1 MRFDNKVVLVTG
13 AGRGMGRAIAL
24 AYAREGARVVVSART
39 PRHGEETIA
48 QITALGGEAHL
59 VGGDIADRA
68 AVGAMVDGAIEAFGA
83 LDILVHCAADTASG
97 LIAEMADETFDHLV
111 RSNIQSL
118 FWLAKDAAPHLSK
131 AQDKGRIIF
140 ISSGEANRKYTPTL
154 IPYSSSKAFMN
165 AFARGLAV
173 EFGALNILVNV
184 IEPGLIGT
192 DHMLETLG
200 EELPHRL
207 AERFPVPR
215 LGQSADIA
223 AAALFLTSSE
233 ASYITG
239 TSLLVDGGATMV
251 AMPRVE
257 EILKGIEPDPYGP
270 TDTAGRD
277 RSLHMSDT
285 SIPPQRAAIDL
296 TEFKR
301 GWRILLLGLVGICT
315 SISAGL
321 LYGFGTLVIPLE
333 QAFGWSRGELQASI
347 TFLFAGVAISTQLVG
362 PLYRRFGLRRV
373 AIVSIVLQVIGYAAI
388 TRIEHSIG
396 WLYLAFFAMPLVCA
410 GTIAITWTQLVN
422 LWFER
427 NRGLALAVIL
437 CGTGLMAVLL
447 PPLLARLIAQ
457 FGWQAGFFTLAA
469 LPLLFT
475 LPMALLWMRLP
486 GELEPALPGGSET
499 VARLDGLSFSQALR
513 SPVYWSFNVAL
524 ILSVCL
530 TVGMVTN
537 MVPMLQG
544 KGLSAQVASQ
554 VFSSFGISI
563 IAGRLLVGY
572 LLDRYPP
579 ILVAVISLA
588 LPAIGCAIFLFGGV
602 QSIALLVLATLCIG
616 ASAGAEFDLAAFL
629 MARYFG
635 LREYARIFGLHLAL
649 ITIVSGLMPVFFGYL
664 YEAYDGYSAVL
675 LCCLAC
681 SIIGPS
687 ILLWLRPAAV
697 VTVQQQHA

>member
-1 MRFDNKVVLVTG
+1 
-13 AGRGMGRAIAL
+13 
-24 AYAREGARVVVSART
+24 
-39 PRHGEETIA
+39 
-48 QITALGGEAHL
+48 
-59 VGGDIADRA
+59 
-68 AVGAMVDGAIEAFGA
+68 
-83 LDILVHCAADTASG
+83 
-97 LIAEMADETFDHLV
+97 
-111 RSNIQSL
+111 
-118 FWLAKDAAPHLSK
+118 
-131 AQDKGRIIF
+131 
-140 ISSGEANRKYTPTL
+140 
-154 IPYSSSKAFMN
+154 
-165 AFARGLAV
+165 
-173 EFGALNILVNV
+173 
-184 IEPGLIGT
+184 
-192 DHMLETLG
+192 
-200 EELPHRL
+200 
-207 AERFPVPR
+207 
-215 LGQSADIA
+215 
-223 AAALFLTSSE
+223 
-233 ASYITG
+233 
-239 TSLLVDGGATMV
+239 
-251 AMPRVE
+251 
-257 EILKGIEPDPYGP
+257 
-270 TDTAGRD
+270 
-277 RSLHMSDT
+277 MSDT
-285 SIPPQRAAIDL
+285 SPSRPRVAID
-296 TEFKR
+296 TREFKR
-301 GWRILLLGLVGICT
+301 GWRVLLLGLAGICT
-315 SISAGL
+315 SISVGL

-333 QAFGWSRGELQASI
+333 QAFGWSRGDLQASI

-437 CGTGLMAVLL
+437 CGTGLMAVVL

-469 LPLLFT
+469 MPLLFT
-475 LPMALLWMRLP
+475 LPMALFWMRLP
-486 GELEPALPGGSET
+486 SEVESVSAARGEAA
-499 VARLDGLSFSQALR
+499 VQLSGFSFRQTLR

-537 MVPMLQG
+537 IVPMLQG
-544 KGLSAQVASQ
+544 KGLSAQEASQ
-554 VFSSFGISI
+554 IFSSFGISI

-579 ILVAVISLA
+579 ILVAAISLV
-588 LPAIGCAIFLFGGV
+588 LPAIGCMIFLFSDV
-602 QSIALLVLATLCIG
+602 QSVALLVLAILCIG

-649 ITIVSGLMPVFFGYL
+649 VTIVSGLMPVFFGRL
-664 YEAYDGYSAVL
+664 YEVYDGYSAVL

-687 ILLWLRPAAV
+687 ILLWLRSAPAV
-697 VTVQQQHA
+697 SVQQQPA

>member
-1 MRFDNKVVLVTG
+1 
-13 AGRGMGRAIAL
+13 
-24 AYAREGARVVVSART
+24 
-39 PRHGEETIA
+39 
-48 QITALGGEAHL
+48 
-59 VGGDIADRA
+59 
-68 AVGAMVDGAIEAFGA
+68 
-83 LDILVHCAADTASG
+83 
-97 LIAEMADETFDHLV
+97 
-111 RSNIQSL
+111 
-118 FWLAKDAAPHLSK
+118 
-131 AQDKGRIIF
+131 
-140 ISSGEANRKYTPTL
+140 
-154 IPYSSSKAFMN
+154 
-165 AFARGLAV
+165 
-173 EFGALNILVNV
+173 
-184 IEPGLIGT
+184 
-192 DHMLETLG
+192 
-200 EELPHRL
+200 
-207 AERFPVPR
+207 
-215 LGQSADIA
+215 
-223 AAALFLTSSE
+223 
-233 ASYITG
+233 
-239 TSLLVDGGATMV
+239 
-251 AMPRVE
+251 
-257 EILKGIEPDPYGP
+257 
-270 TDTAGRD
+270 
-277 RSLHMSDT
+277 MSDT
-285 SIPPQRAAIDL
+285 SPSRPTVAID
-296 TEFKR
+296 TGEFKR
-301 GWRILLLGLVGICT
+301 GWRVLLLGLAGICT
-315 SISAGL
+315 SISVGL

-333 QAFGWSRGELQASI
+333 QAFGWSRGDLQASI

-437 CGTGLMAVLL
+437 CGTGLMAVVL

-469 LPLLFT
+469 MPLLFT
-475 LPMALLWMRLP
+475 LPLALFWLRLP
-486 GELEPALPGGSET
+486 SNDALPAESEA
-499 VARLDGLSFSQALR
+499 VPQLSGFSFRQALR

-537 MVPMLQG
+537 IVPMLQG
-544 KGLSAQVASQ
+544 KGFSAQEASQ
-554 VFSSFGISI
+554 IFSSFGISI

-579 ILVAVISLA
+579 ILVAAISLV
-588 LPAIGCAIFLFGGV
+588 LPAIGCTIFLFAGV
-602 QSIALLVLATLCIG
+602 QSVALLVLAILCIG

-649 ITIVSGLMPVFFGYL
+649 VTIFAGLMPVFFGRL

-687 ILLWLRPAAV
+687 ILLWLRPAPAV
-697 VTVQQQHA
+697 AVHQQPA

>member
-1 MRFDNKVVLVTG
+1 
-13 AGRGMGRAIAL
+13 
-24 AYAREGARVVVSART
+24 
-39 PRHGEETIA
+39 
-48 QITALGGEAHL
+48 
-59 VGGDIADRA
+59 
-68 AVGAMVDGAIEAFGA
+68 
-83 LDILVHCAADTASG
+83 
-97 LIAEMADETFDHLV
+97 
-111 RSNIQSL
+111 
-118 FWLAKDAAPHLSK
+118 
-131 AQDKGRIIF
+131 
-140 ISSGEANRKYTPTL
+140 
-154 IPYSSSKAFMN
+154 
-165 AFARGLAV
+165 
-173 EFGALNILVNV
+173 
-184 IEPGLIGT
+184 
-192 DHMLETLG
+192 
-200 EELPHRL
+200 
-207 AERFPVPR
+207 
-215 LGQSADIA
+215 
-223 AAALFLTSSE
+223 
-233 ASYITG
+233 
-239 TSLLVDGGATMV
+239 
-251 AMPRVE
+251 
-257 EILKGIEPDPYGP
+257 
-270 TDTAGRD
+270 
-277 RSLHMSDT
+277 MSDT
-285 SIPPQRAAIDL
+285 STSRPRAAIDL
-296 TEFKR
+296 AEFKR

-315 SISAGL
+315 SISVGL

-333 QAFGWSRGELQASI
+333 QAFGWSRGALQASI

-362 PLYRRFGLRRV
+362 PLYRRFGPRRV
-373 AIVSIVLQVIGYAAI
+373 AIVSIMLQVIGYAAI
-388 TRIEHSIG
+388 PRIEHSIG

-427 NRGLALAVIL
+427 NRGLALAAIL
-437 CGTGLMAVLL
+437 CGTGLMAVVL
-447 PPLLARLIAQ
+447 PPLLAKLIAL

-486 GELEPALPGGSET
+486 SEVGPESPAGSET
-499 VARLDGLSFSQALR
+499 VSQMDGFSFRQALR

-537 MVPMLQG
+537 IVPMLQG
-544 KGLSAQVASQ
+544 KGLSAQAASQ
-554 VFSSFGISI
+554 IFSSFGVSI

-588 LPAIGCAIFLFGGV
+588 LPAIGCAIFLYGDV
-602 QSIALLVLATLCIG
+602 QSTALLVLATLCIG

-664 YEAYDGYSAVL
+664 YEAYGNYSAVL

-687 ILLWLRPAAV
+687 MLLWLQPTAAV
-697 VTVQQQHA
+697 VAQQQPT

>member
-1 MRFDNKVVLVTG
+1 
-13 AGRGMGRAIAL
+13 
-24 AYAREGARVVVSART
+24 
-39 PRHGEETIA
+39 
-48 QITALGGEAHL
+48 
-59 VGGDIADRA
+59 
-68 AVGAMVDGAIEAFGA
+68 
-83 LDILVHCAADTASG
+83 
-97 LIAEMADETFDHLV
+97 
-111 RSNIQSL
+111 
-118 FWLAKDAAPHLSK
+118 
-131 AQDKGRIIF
+131 
-140 ISSGEANRKYTPTL
+140 
-154 IPYSSSKAFMN
+154 
-165 AFARGLAV
+165 
-173 EFGALNILVNV
+173 
-184 IEPGLIGT
+184 
-192 DHMLETLG
+192 
-200 EELPHRL
+200 
-207 AERFPVPR
+207 
-215 LGQSADIA
+215 
-223 AAALFLTSSE
+223 
-233 ASYITG
+233 
-239 TSLLVDGGATMV
+239 
-251 AMPRVE
+251 
-257 EILKGIEPDPYGP
+257 
-270 TDTAGRD
+270 
-277 RSLHMSDT
+277 MSDT
-285 SIPPQRAAIDL
+285 PLSRQRAAIDF

-301 GWRILLLGLVGICT
+301 GWRVLLLGLFGICT

-373 AIVSIVLQVIGYAAI
+373 AIVSIVLQVIGYLAI
-388 TRIEHSIG
+388 TQIEHSIG

-437 CGTGLMAVLL
+437 SGTGLVALVL

-486 GELEPALPGGSET
+486 SDDET
-499 VARLDGLSFSQALR
+499 ASSIGHEVRSQTTGFSFRQALR
-513 SPVYWSFNVAL
+513 SPVYWSFNIAL
-524 ILSVCL
+524 TLSVCL

-537 MVPMLQG
+537 IVPMLQG
-544 KGLSAQVASQ
+544 KGLSAQLASQ
-554 VFSSFGISI
+554 IFSSFGVSI
-563 IAGRLLVGY
+563 VAGRLLVGY
-572 LLDRYPP
+572 LLDRYSP
-579 ILVAVISLA
+579 IRVAVISLA
-588 LPAIGCAIFLFGGV
+588 LPTIGCSIFLFGGV
-602 QSIALLVLATLCIG
+602 QSTALLVLATLCIG

-664 YEAYDGYSAVL
+664 YELYDGYSAVL

-687 ILLWLRPAAV
+687 ILLWLRPAAAA
-697 VTVQQQHA
+697 VTQQQHA